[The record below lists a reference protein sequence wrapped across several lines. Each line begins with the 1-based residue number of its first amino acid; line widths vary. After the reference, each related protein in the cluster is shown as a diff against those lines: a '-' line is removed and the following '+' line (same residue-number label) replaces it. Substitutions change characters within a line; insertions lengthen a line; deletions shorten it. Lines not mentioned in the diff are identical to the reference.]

1 MAYDLSDYVDVATRI
16 KLLID
21 KYPAASIH
29 CSAPELVQVGDRLFI
44 AVTAHVDC
52 NDGSGRGARASA
64 WEPFPGRTPY
74 TKDSEAMV
82 GETSAVGRAIGLLGI
97 GLKGS
102 VATANEV
109 QARRPQGSERPQNA
123 PQRGANHPSAPDQP
137 TDPQIVNLDDRR
149 GADLKPTEK
158 QLDTV
163 KRMLLE
169 RGMSVHDYNWDTISR
184 LDVSDMIDTLKATP
198 RA

>member
-16 KLLID
+16 KLLIER
-21 KYPAASIH
+21 YPAASIS
-29 CSAPELVQVGDRLFI
+29 CSPPELVHVGDRTFI

-52 NDGSGRGARASA
+52 NDGSGRTARASA

-97 GLKGS
+97 GLKAS
-102 VATANEV
+102 VATSNEI
-109 QARRPQGSERPQNA
+109 QARRPGASQRPQNGPHSA
-123 PQRGANHPSAPDQP
+123 SNHPSAPQEP
-137 TDPQIVNLDDRR
+137 TGPQIVNLDERR
-149 GADLKPTEK
+149 GHDLKPTEK
-158 QLDTV
+158 QIDTV
-163 KRMLLE
+163 KRMMAE
-169 RGMSVHDYNWDTISR
+169 RNIPDHTDWSTKSR
-184 LDVSDMIDTLKATP
+184 LEVSNMIETLKNTP